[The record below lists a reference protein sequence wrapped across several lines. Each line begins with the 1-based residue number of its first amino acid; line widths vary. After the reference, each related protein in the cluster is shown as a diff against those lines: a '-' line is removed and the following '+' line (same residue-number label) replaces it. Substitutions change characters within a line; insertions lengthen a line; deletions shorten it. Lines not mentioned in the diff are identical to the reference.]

1 MVTLFKNKAVKI
13 ISVILAVVILIVAT
27 LSIGTAFSKNYK
39 QWKPNYKM
47 QDIKTVLQK
56 TELSADDY
64 ALLFNQT
71 GLTKIGVDAM
81 ISAGRILDIVT
92 LQQQYFNNQRYFYKS
107 FSPFM
112 GYMINEEEL
121 IVNAP
126 LENGDILFSP
136 STFVSMI
143 KMGHSSIVVN
153 EELSTTAQA
162 IGYGKPVSFIH
173 ASNIFIRPSFVIA
186 RVKASKQ
193 TRDEV
198 ASYVCNEL
206 YGKGYD
212 ILAGIFEKKAP
223 NSIKKTH
230 CSHLIW
236 YAYNHFGI
244 DIDATRGKI
253 VTPLDLVLSTNVEII
268 QIFGLNPKQF
278 NL

>member
-27 LSIGTAFSKNYK
+27 LSIGTAYSKNYK
-39 QWKPNYKM
+39 AWKPNYEMK
-47 QDIKTVLQK
+47 DIKTVLQK

-92 LQQQYFNNQRYFYKS
+92 LQQQYFETQQFTYKS
-107 FSPFM
+107 FAPFM
-112 GYMINEEEL
+112 GYMINEEL

-143 KMGHSSIVVN
+143 KMGHSSVVVN

-173 ASNIFIRPSFVIA
+173 ASNIFVRPSFVIA

-198 ASYVCNEL
+198 ASYVSNEL